1 MIQRIQTVF
10 LIICTIIYSLFFFI
24 PLRSVNSD
32 TGVKG
37 LYISSP
43 FNNDFSYTATFSVV
57 SGFIMIGI
65 AASVAAIFCYRQRY
79 LQMRLCLVLMVISAI
94 CTLLLAFT
102 QSVEHYGSAEIRSV
116 PAIILLASTAGFAL
130 LAKIYIQKDIDLLKK
145 ADRIR

>member
-1 MIQRIQTVF
+1 MIQRIQTIF
-10 LIICTIIYSLFFFI
+10 LAICTVVYTFFFFI
-24 PLRSVNSD
+24 PLKSVNTD
-32 TGVKG
+32 TGVKE
-37 LYISSP
+37 LFISSP

-65 AASVAAIFCYRQRY
+65 AASIAAIFSYRQRY
-79 LQMRLCLVLMVISAI
+79 LQMRLCLILMVISAV

-116 PAIILLASTAGFAL
+116 PAIIMLASTIVFAL